1 MFRAPRGRTPALGS
15 GQGVYRRDRAT
26 QTAYNRNTCAP
37 VPRPVSHLTAAAAA
51 ARDRCLRLPKAIN
64 TKFEITF
71 VRVRDSSIHKSEG
84 STESDLIFSIYSLGS
99 SQTPIPRRRRPR
111 RAYATRGAVPGR
123 KYCECKHQ
131 ERAGS
136 KTRSKRPKKV
146 DFRAKSMILDP
157 DPLF

>member
-26 QTAYNRNTCAP
+26 QIPYVRKTCAP

-71 VRVRDSSIHKSEG
+71 VRIRDSSIHKSEG
-84 STESDLIFSIYSLGS
+84 STKSDLIFVIYSLG
-99 SQTPIPRRRRPR
+99 
-111 RAYATRGAVPGR
+111 
-123 KYCECKHQ
+123 
-131 ERAGS
+131 
-136 KTRSKRPKKV
+136 
-146 DFRAKSMILDP
+146 
-157 DPLF
+157 